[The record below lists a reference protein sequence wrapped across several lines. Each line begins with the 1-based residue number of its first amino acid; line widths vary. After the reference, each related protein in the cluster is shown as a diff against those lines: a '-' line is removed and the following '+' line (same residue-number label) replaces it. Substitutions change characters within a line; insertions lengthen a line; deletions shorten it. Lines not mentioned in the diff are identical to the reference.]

1 MIFRDFLRKS
11 AKKTPE
17 NKSRAAGSPPRREIS
32 RDVFVHYTQKKQN
45 QAVAQKNAMRI
56 KSRMAN
62 EKMYTKTNPIG
73 KGF

>member
-32 RDVFVHYTQKKQN
+32 RDVFVHYTQK
-45 QAVAQKNAMRI
+45 
-56 KSRMAN
+56 
-62 EKMYTKTNPIG
+62 TKPNYRSKKCHAHKIAHG
-73 KGF
+73 K